1 MIFNVTL
8 DRWHNIRFNISG
20 LPQSNRSDD
29 RGDPNDPHVR
39 LKRDCVGLMA
49 AFKLND
55 PSHHLVIVANTHIY
69 WYGAELSFFVH
80 ILMSC

>member
-1 MIFNVTL
+1 MRLT
-8 DRWHNIRFNISG
+8 ISG
-20 LPQSNRSDD
+20 LPQRNFSDD
-29 RGDPNDPHVR
+29 RGDPNDPRVR

-69 WYGAELSFFVH
+69 WYVAELSVFGAHYHVA
-80 ILMSC
+80 MSVLS